1 MHRFVMPEHLAEEK
15 KRSGTNMNPNATAT
29 HEDGT
34 RPGHKPL
41 SPVGFDPLTHDEEL
55 MHALVVEDSPQIAE
69 RLVELVTV
77 PDRVDVVAT
86 AATED
91 EALAACDRHT
101 IDLAI
106 VDLQLAQGTGF
117 GVIRRLRAASGEHTA
132 CIVVLTNH
140 AVPAL
145 KVAAFEAGADFF
157 LDKSK
162 DFATIP
168 RLIGELLSNRKN

>member
-1 MHRFVMPEHLAEEK
+1 MPITAIDKMHAPTPREGGPEH
-15 KRSGTNMNPNATAT
+15 
-29 HEDGT
+29 
-34 RPGHKPL
+34 RPLPPEFKAGIA
-41 SPVGFDPLTHDEEL
+41 DEEV

-91 EALAACDRHT
+91 EALAACDKHS
-101 IDLAI
+101 IALAI

-117 GVIRRLRAASGEHTA
+117 GVIRRLRAATGANPA

-145 KVAAFEAGADFF
+145 KVAAFEAGADYF

-168 RLIGELLSNRKN
+168 RLVGELLNTKKN

>member
-1 MHRFVMPEHLAEEK
+1 VIASNHSTMKARHASGNAQMHAPTPRENQDPRTLPPEFQA
-15 KRSGTNMNPNATAT
+15 RT
-29 HEDGT
+29 HEDE
-34 RPGHKPL
+34 
-41 SPVGFDPLTHDEEL
+41 V
-55 MHALVVEDSPQIAE
+55 MNALVVEDSPQIAE
-69 RLVELVTV
+69 RLVELVSV
-77 PDRVDVVAT
+77 PSRVEVVAT

-91 EALAACDRHT
+91 EALSACDRYT
-101 IDLAI
+101 IGLAI

-117 GVIRRLRAASGEHTA
+117 GVIRRLRAATGSNPA

-145 KVAAFEAGADFF
+145 KVAAFEAGADYF

-168 RLIGELLSNRKN
+168 RLIGELLSTKQN

>member
-1 MHRFVMPEHLAEEK
+1 MTDRDNAQMHAPTPRESGNESRAVPPEFQV
-15 KRSGTNMNPNATAT
+15 
-29 HEDGT
+29 
-34 RPGHKPL
+34 RPG
-41 SPVGFDPLTHDEEL
+41 DEETL
-55 MHALVVEDSPQIAE
+55 CALVVEDSPQIAE

-77 PDRVDVVAT
+77 PNKVEVVAT

-91 EALAACDRHT
+91 EALAACDRHA
-101 IDLAI
+101 IALAI

-117 GVIRRLRAASGEHTA
+117 GVIRRLRAATGANPA

-145 KVAAFEAGADFF
+145 KVAAFEAGADYF

-168 RLIGELLSNRKN
+168 RLVGELLNSKKN

>member
-1 MHRFVMPEHLAEEK
+1 MNLLAAGDPTMHAPTPHESGPERKTLPPEFQVRH
-15 KRSGTNMNPNATAT
+15 N
-29 HEDGT
+29 
-34 RPGHKPL
+34 
-41 SPVGFDPLTHDEEL
+41 DEEV
-55 MHALVVEDSPQIAE
+55 MNALVVEDSPQIAE
-69 RLVELVTV
+69 RLVELVSV
-77 PDRVDVVAT
+77 PNKVEVVAT

-91 EALAACDRHT
+91 EALAACDKHS
-101 IDLAI
+101 IALAI

-117 GVIRRLRAASGEHTA
+117 GVIRRLRAATGAHPA

-145 KVAAFEAGADFF
+145 KVAAFEAGADYF

-168 RLIGELLSNRKN
+168 RLIGELLNGSKQ

>member
-1 MHRFVMPEHLAEEK
+1 MSPQATLSTTGRPERGAANMHPSTTQPGAPDRRTLPPEYQIRH
-15 KRSGTNMNPNATAT
+15 S
-29 HEDGT
+29 
-34 RPGHKPL
+34 
-41 SPVGFDPLTHDEEL
+41 DEEV
-55 MHALVVEDSPQIAE
+55 MNALVVEDSPQIAE
-69 RLVELVTV
+69 RLVELVSV
-77 PDRVDVVAT
+77 PNRVEVVAT

-91 EALAACDRHT
+91 EALAACDKHT
-101 IDLAI
+101 IALAI

-117 GVIRRLRAASGEHTA
+117 GVIRRLRAATGTNPA

-145 KVAAFEAGADFF
+145 KVAAFEAGADYF

-168 RLIGELLSNRKN
+168 RLIGELLSTKQN

>member
-1 MHRFVMPEHLAEEK
+1 MHSPTPRENAPDP
-15 KRSGTNMNPNATAT
+15 RSIPPDYQIR
-29 HEDGT
+29 H
-34 RPGHKPL
+34 
-41 SPVGFDPLTHDEEL
+41 SDEEV
-55 MHALVVEDSPQIAE
+55 MNALVVEDSPQIAE
-69 RLVELVTV
+69 RLVELVSV
-77 PDRVDVVAT
+77 PNRVEVVAT

-91 EALAACDRHT
+91 EALSACDRHA
-101 IDLAI
+101 IGLAI

-117 GVIRRLRAASGEHTA
+117 GVIRRLRAATGANPA

-145 KVAAFEAGADFF
+145 KVAAFEAGADYF

-168 RLIGELLSNRKN
+168 RLIGELLSTKDN

>member
-1 MHRFVMPEHLAEEK
+1 MPKVPFAATSRHVTSAAQMPRPQEGGPPQGRVRPTEYDTSHPAEEM
-15 KRSGTNMNPNATAT
+15 MN
-29 HEDGT
+29 
-34 RPGHKPL
+34 
-41 SPVGFDPLTHDEEL
+41 
-55 MHALVVEDSPQIAE
+55 ALVVEDSPQIAE
-69 RLVELVTV
+69 RLVELVSV
-77 PDRVDVVAT
+77 PDRVEVVAT

-91 EALAACDRHT
+91 EALAACDKHT
-101 IDLAI
+101 IALAI

-117 GVIRRLRAASGEHTA
+117 GVIRRLRASAGANPA

-145 KVAAFEAGADFF
+145 KAAAFEAGADYF

-168 RLIGELLSNRKN
+168 RLIGELLSSREN

>member
-1 MHRFVMPEHLAEEK
+1 
-15 KRSGTNMNPNATAT
+15 MN
-29 HEDGT
+29 
-34 RPGHKPL
+34 
-41 SPVGFDPLTHDEEL
+41 
-55 MHALVVEDSPQIAE
+55 ALVVEDSPQIAE
-69 RLVELVTV
+69 RLVELVSV
-77 PDRVDVVAT
+77 PNRVEVVAT

-91 EALAACDRHT
+91 EALNACDKYT
-101 IDLAI
+101 IGLAI

-117 GVIRRLRAASGEHTA
+117 GVIRRLRAAAGSSPA

-145 KVAAFEAGADFF
+145 KVAAFEAGADYF

-168 RLIGELLSNRKN
+168 RLIGELLNRREN

>member
-1 MHRFVMPEHLAEEK
+1 MPTAATDPMHAPTPREGGQEQRPLPPEFQI
-15 KRSGTNMNPNATAT
+15 RTA
-29 HEDGT
+29 D
-34 RPGHKPL
+34 
-41 SPVGFDPLTHDEEL
+41 DEV

-77 PDRVDVVAT
+77 PDRVEVVAT

-91 EALAACDRHT
+91 EALAACDKHT
-101 IDLAI
+101 IALAI

-117 GVIRRLRAASGEHTA
+117 GVIRRLRAATGANPA

-145 KVAAFEAGADFF
+145 KVAAFEAGADYF

-168 RLIGELLSNRKN
+168 RLIGELLNRREN

>member
-1 MHRFVMPEHLAEEK
+1 MHRLMMPDSAAGTES
-15 KRSGTNMNPNATAT
+15 RDSGGRMRRHVATAAREGDKAPANMAPFAFNT
-29 HEDGT
+29 QTAD
-34 RPGHKPL
+34 
-41 SPVGFDPLTHDEEL
+41 SEL

-69 RLVELVTV
+69 RLVELVSV
-77 PDRVDVVAT
+77 PDRVAVVAT

-91 EALAACDRHT
+91 EALAACDQFT

-117 GVIRRLRAASGEHTA
+117 GVIRRLRAAAGDRAA

-168 RLIGELLSNRKN
+168 RLIGELLSNKGN

>member
-1 MHRFVMPEHLAEEK
+1 MNTAAVGENTMHSPTPHEGSPERRTLPPEFQS
-15 KRSGTNMNPNATAT
+15 RTQ
-29 HEDGT
+29 
-34 RPGHKPL
+34 
-41 SPVGFDPLTHDEEL
+41 DEEV
-55 MHALVVEDSPQIAE
+55 MNALVVEDSPQIAE

-77 PDRVDVVAT
+77 PNRVDVVAT

-91 EALAACDRHT
+91 EALSACDKHT
-101 IDLAI
+101 IGLAI

-117 GVIRRLRAASGEHTA
+117 GVIRRLRAATGANPA

-145 KVAAFEAGADFF
+145 KVAAFEAGADYF

-168 RLIGELLSNRKN
+168 RLIGELLNGKSGSN

>member
-1 MHRFVMPEHLAEEK
+1 MTMPERDQEIMSGRQAAFRMHAPTPQEGGTERRS
-15 KRSGTNMNPNATAT
+15 RSG
-29 HEDGT
+29 EY
-34 RPGHKPL
+34 
-41 SPVGFDPLTHDEEL
+41 DPHARAEEL
-55 MHALVVEDSPQIAE
+55 MNALVVEDSPQIAE
-69 RLVELVTV
+69 RLVELVSV
-77 PDRVDVVAT
+77 PSRVEVVAT

-91 EALAACDRHT
+91 EALAACDRYT
-101 IDLAI
+101 ISLAI

-117 GVIRRLRAASGEHTA
+117 GVIRRLRAATGANPA

-145 KVAAFEAGADFF
+145 KVAAFEAGADYF

-168 RLIGELLSNRKN
+168 RLVGELLSGREN

>member
-1 MHRFVMPEHLAEEK
+1 MPDQQTRIAPSRPASTTAQLHATTPQE
-15 KRSGTNMNPNATAT
+15 SGPERRTPPREFET
-29 HEDGT
+29 H
-34 RPGHKPL
+34 PGM
-41 SPVGFDPLTHDEEL
+41 GEL

-69 RLVELVTV
+69 RLVELVSV
-77 PDRVDVVAT
+77 PDRVEVVAT

-117 GVIRRLRAASGEHTA
+117 GVIRRLRAASGEHAA

-168 RLIGELLSNRKN
+168 RLIGELLSNKGN

>member
-1 MHRFVMPEHLAEEK
+1 MQIIHESAASAARETAPGQDP
-15 KRSGTNMNPNATAT
+15 RIPINTN
-29 HEDGT
+29 T
-34 RPGHKPL
+34 RT
-41 SPVGFDPLTHDEEL
+41 DDEEL
-55 MHALVVEDSPQIAE
+55 MRALVVEDSPQIAE
-69 RLVELVTV
+69 RLVELVSV
-77 PDRVDVVAT
+77 PDRVAVVAT

-91 EALAACDRHT
+91 EALAACDRYS

-117 GVIRRLRAASGEHTA
+117 GVIRRLRAASPDHAA

-162 DFATIP
+162 DFAAIP
-168 RLIGELLSNRKN
+168 RLIGELLSNKSN

>member
-1 MHRFVMPEHLAEEK
+1 MKARHASGDVQMHAPTPRENQDPRTSVPPEFQARPSQEEVM
-15 KRSGTNMNPNATAT
+15 N
-29 HEDGT
+29 
-34 RPGHKPL
+34 
-41 SPVGFDPLTHDEEL
+41 
-55 MHALVVEDSPQIAE
+55 ALVVEDSPQIAE
-69 RLVELVTV
+69 RLVELVSV
-77 PDRVDVVAT
+77 PNRVEVVAT

-91 EALAACDRHT
+91 EALSACDRYT
-101 IDLAI
+101 IGLAI

-117 GVIRRLRAASGEHTA
+117 GVIRRLRAAAGSNPV

-145 KVAAFEAGADFF
+145 KVAAFEAGADYF

-168 RLIGELLSNRKN
+168 RLIGELLDSREN

>member
-1 MHRFVMPEHLAEEK
+1 MLEDTHVLTHHAPTPTPTGPEH
-15 KRSGTNMNPNATAT
+15 RI
-29 HEDGT
+29 
-34 RPGHKPL
+34 RPME
-41 SPVGFDPLTHDEEL
+41 FDPHNQADEL
-55 MHALVVEDSPQIAE
+55 MNALVVEDSPQIAE
-69 RLVELVTV
+69 RLVELVSV
-77 PDRVDVVAT
+77 PNRVEVVAT

-91 EALAACDRHT
+91 EALQACDRHA
-101 IDLAI
+101 ISLAI

-117 GVIRRLRAASGEHTA
+117 GVIRRLRAATGANPA

-145 KVAAFEAGADFF
+145 KVAAFEAGADYF

-168 RLIGELLSNRKN
+168 RLIGELLSSREN

>member
-1 MHRFVMPEHLAEEK
+1 MLVAHMPTPTPQEGA
-15 KRSGTNMNPNATAT
+15 RA
-29 HEDGT
+29 
-34 RPGHKPL
+34 RPTEYDPHPL
-41 SPVGFDPLTHDEEL
+41 DEE
-55 MHALVVEDSPQIAE
+55 MMNALVVEDSPQIAE
-69 RLVELVTV
+69 RLVELVSI
-77 PDRVDVVAT
+77 PDRVEVVAT

-91 EALAACDRHT
+91 EALSACDKHT
-101 IDLAI
+101 IGLAI

-117 GVIRRLRAASGEHTA
+117 GVIRRLRAAAGSNPA

-145 KVAAFEAGADFF
+145 KVAAFEAGADYF

-168 RLIGELLSNRKN
+168 RLIGELLNRREN

>member
-1 MHRFVMPEHLAEEK
+1 MTPPLDMGDTQMHAPTPFESGPERRTLPPEYQIRH
-15 KRSGTNMNPNATAT
+15 S
-29 HEDGT
+29 
-34 RPGHKPL
+34 
-41 SPVGFDPLTHDEEL
+41 DEEV
-55 MHALVVEDSPQIAE
+55 MNALVVEDSPQIAE

-77 PDRVDVVAT
+77 PNQVEVVAT

-91 EALAACDRHT
+91 EALAACDKHT
-101 IDLAI
+101 IALAI

-117 GVIRRLRAASGEHTA
+117 GVIRRLRAATGANPA

-145 KVAAFEAGADFF
+145 KVAAFEAGADYF

-168 RLIGELLSNRKN
+168 RLIGELLAGKEN

>member
-1 MHRFVMPEHLAEEK
+1 MTMPDTDHGTTRGRRAPHRMHSPTPQDGGPE
-15 KRSGTNMNPNATAT
+15 RRV
-29 HEDGT
+29 
-34 RPGHKPL
+34 RPGE
-41 SPVGFDPLTHDEEL
+41 FDPRTRGEEL
-55 MHALVVEDSPQIAE
+55 MNALVVEDSPQIAE
-69 RLVELVTV
+69 RLVELVSV
-77 PDRVDVVAT
+77 PSRVEVVAT

-91 EALAACDRHT
+91 EALAACDRYT
-101 IDLAI
+101 ISLAI

-117 GVIRRLRAASGEHTA
+117 GVIRRLRAATGASPA

-145 KVAAFEAGADFF
+145 KVAAFEAGADYF

-168 RLIGELLSNRKN
+168 RLVGELLSGREN

>member
-1 MHRFVMPEHLAEEK
+1 MRTTAHMHASTPREGGPGARAMPPEFQIHT
-15 KRSGTNMNPNATAT
+15 G
-29 HEDGT
+29 
-34 RPGHKPL
+34 
-41 SPVGFDPLTHDEEL
+41 DEEV

-77 PDRVDVVAT
+77 PNRVEVVAT

-101 IDLAI
+101 VALAI

-117 GVIRRLRAASGEHTA
+117 GVIRRLRAASGSNPA

-145 KVAAFEAGADFF
+145 KVAAFEAGADYF

-168 RLIGELLSNRKN
+168 RLVGELLNTKKN

>member
-1 MHRFVMPEHLAEEK
+1 MSLAAHSAHAHAPTPREGPNERPVRPLEYDP
-15 KRSGTNMNPNATAT
+15 RSGA
-29 HEDGT
+29 
-34 RPGHKPL
+34 
-41 SPVGFDPLTHDEEL
+41 EEL
-55 MHALVVEDSPQIAE
+55 MNALVVEDSPQIAE
-69 RLVELVTV
+69 RLVELVSV
-77 PDRVDVVAT
+77 PDRVEVVAT

-91 EALAACDRHT
+91 EALAACDRYS
-101 IDLAI
+101 IGLAI

-117 GVIRRLRAASGEHTA
+117 GVIRRLRAATGTNPA

-145 KVAAFEAGADFF
+145 KVAAFEAGADYF

-168 RLIGELLSNRKN
+168 RLIGELLSGRKN

>member
-1 MHRFVMPEHLAEEK
+1 MPLAQSVLHAHAPAPREGANE
-15 KRSGTNMNPNATAT
+15 
-29 HEDGT
+29 
-34 RPGHKPL
+34 RPVRPL
-41 SPVGFDPLTHDEEL
+41 EYDPRHDAAEL
-55 MHALVVEDSPQIAE
+55 MNALVVEDSPQIAE
-69 RLVELVTV
+69 RLVELVSV
-77 PDRVDVVAT
+77 PDRVEVVAT

-91 EALAACDRHT
+91 EALQACDKHT
-101 IDLAI
+101 ISLAI

-117 GVIRRLRAASGEHTA
+117 GVIRRLRAATGANPA

-145 KVAAFEAGADFF
+145 KVAAFEAGADYF

-168 RLIGELLSNRKN
+168 RLVGELLNTRKN

>member
-1 MHRFVMPEHLAEEK
+1 MLRE
-15 KRSGTNMNPNATAT
+15 ATAA
-29 HEDGT
+29 HEGGGPRSQK
-34 RPGHKPL
+34 RPPL
-41 SPVGFDPLTHDEEL
+41 GFDATTDDEEL

-69 RLVELVTV
+69 RLVELVSV
-77 PDRVDVVAT
+77 PERVEVVAT

-91 EALAACDRHT
+91 EALAACDRHS

-117 GVIRRLRAASGEHTA
+117 GVIRRLRAATGAHPA

-168 RLIGELLSNRKN
+168 RLIAELLSNRGN

>member
-1 MHRFVMPEHLAEEK
+1 MSLHDSTPHAHAPVPREGANE
-15 KRSGTNMNPNATAT
+15 
-29 HEDGT
+29 
-34 RPGHKPL
+34 RPVLPL
-41 SPVGFDPLTHDEEL
+41 DYDARNDAEEL
-55 MHALVVEDSPQIAE
+55 MNALVVEDSPQIAE
-69 RLVELVTV
+69 RLVELVSI
-77 PDRVDVVAT
+77 PSRVEVVAT

-91 EALAACDRHT
+91 EALAACDRYT
-101 IDLAI
+101 IGLAI

-117 GVIRRLRAASGEHTA
+117 GVIRRLRAATGANPA

-145 KVAAFEAGADFF
+145 KVAAFEAGADYF

-168 RLIGELLSNRKN
+168 RLIGELLSGRKN

>member
-1 MHRFVMPEHLAEEK
+1 MPTTVIDEMHAPTPRENAPDQRAIPPEFQV
-15 KRSGTNMNPNATAT
+15 RP
-29 HEDGT
+29 EDED
-34 RPGHKPL
+34 
-41 SPVGFDPLTHDEEL
+41 V

-69 RLVELVTV
+69 RLVELVSV
-77 PDRVDVVAT
+77 PDKVEVVAT

-91 EALAACDRHT
+91 EALAACDKHT
-101 IDLAI
+101 IALAI

-117 GVIRRLRAASGEHTA
+117 GVIRRLRAATGAHPA

-145 KVAAFEAGADFF
+145 KVAAFEAGADYF

-168 RLIGELLSNRKN
+168 RLVGELLNTRKN

>member
-1 MHRFVMPEHLAEEK
+1 MTTTVIDQMHAPTPREPGPDHRTLPPEFK
-15 KRSGTNMNPNATAT
+15 VRP
-29 HEDGT
+29 EDED
-34 RPGHKPL
+34 
-41 SPVGFDPLTHDEEL
+41 V

-69 RLVELVTV
+69 RLVELVSV
-77 PDRVDVVAT
+77 PNRVEVVAT

-91 EALAACDRHT
+91 EALSACDKHS
-101 IDLAI
+101 IALAI

-117 GVIRRLRAASGEHTA
+117 GVIRRLRAATGAHPA

-145 KVAAFEAGADFF
+145 KVAAFEAGADYF

-168 RLIGELLSNRKN
+168 RLIGELLNGSN

>member
-1 MHRFVMPEHLAEEK
+1 MSHLDRQAHAHAPTPREGANE
-15 KRSGTNMNPNATAT
+15 
-29 HEDGT
+29 
-34 RPGHKPL
+34 RPVRPL
-41 SPVGFDPLTHDEEL
+41 DYDSRPDAEEL
-55 MHALVVEDSPQIAE
+55 MNALVVEDSPQIAE
-69 RLVELVTV
+69 RLVELVSV
-77 PDRVDVVAT
+77 PNRVEVIAT

-91 EALAACDRHT
+91 EALAACDRYT
-101 IDLAI
+101 IGLAI

-117 GVIRRLRAASGEHTA
+117 GVIRRLRAATGSNPA

-145 KVAAFEAGADFF
+145 KVAAFEAGADYF

-168 RLIGELLSNRKN
+168 RLIGELLSGKKN